1 MTVKIFSHE
10 SDPDGVGCVLL
21 ALLNFKDVSYTLCK
35 NNLELDEKISEF
47 LDQADL
53 TNYERVYVTDLCPS
67 KPLLEKMSLISPRL
81 FQVYDHHLT
90 SLKEGEL
97 PSFVYIG
104 DDKEDCAMSIFYQ
117 KLLKKF
123 PTLNENKTLEE
134 MVKLTRL
141 HDTWQ
146 WKKDNNMSAFNLE
159 TFHHYL
165 GPIGYLYYYKDKCLQ
180 DKGLKRTEE
189 EKAWLLDIQK
199 EEARKVKELL
209 QRIVI
214 SNKEGI
220 CFASVYGSYS
230 LRNLLADALEKNYP
244 ECDVLVFFAPDNDTI
259 SFRSLKNMDVLPIA
273 EKYQGG
279 GHPKASGCPLTK
291 ENEIALRKKLMKY

>member
-67 KPLLEKMSLISPRL
+67 KPFLEKMSSISPRL

-97 PSFVYIG
+97 PSFVYLG

-117 KLLKKF
+117 KLLKEF

-134 MVKLTRL
+134 LVKLTRL

-146 WKKDNNMSAFNLE
+146 WKKDNNMSAFNL
-159 TFHHYL
+159 
-165 GPIGYLYYYKDKCLQ
+165 
-180 DKGLKRTEE
+180 
-189 EKAWLLDIQK
+189 
-199 EEARKVKELL
+199 
-209 QRIVI
+209 
-214 SNKEGI
+214 
-220 CFASVYGSYS
+220 
-230 LRNLLADALEKNYP
+230 
-244 ECDVLVFFAPDNDTI
+244 
-259 SFRSLKNMDVLPIA
+259 
-273 EKYQGG
+273 
-279 GHPKASGCPLTK
+279 
-291 ENEIALRKKLMKY
+291 